1 MVESIVSLLQPC
13 ALGLSEE
20 CPLIPEGTDVELLS
34 QYSSVKSSMNSV
46 ESEVGKELAKVDA
59 EFDYIS
65 MALDNKLLEEYADA
79 QDIVDLGAIIVAR
92 EFDEI
97 QKQAAQLENTV
108 ADMNSEQLVK
118 EIDDIIVE
126 KNEETQNLTEN
137 IVRYTQVDLE
147 DELESIKML
156 SREITE
162 QLKGEDFEIVKE
174 ELYVNHL
181 FTSEI
186 YNGVASLS
194 ASMGVEDK
202 LQLDALGM

>member
-1 MVESIVSLLQPC
+1 M
-13 ALGLSEE
+13 
-20 CPLIPEGTDVELLS
+20 
-34 QYSSVKSSMNSV
+34 
-46 ESEVGKELAKVDA
+46 
-59 EFDYIS
+59 
-65 MALDNKLLEEYADA
+65 
-79 QDIVDLGAIIVAR
+79 
-92 EFDEI
+92 
-97 QKQAAQLENTV
+97 
-108 ADMNSEQLVK
+108 
-118 EIDDIIVE
+118 
-126 KNEETQNLTEN
+126 
-137 IVRYTQVDLE
+137 RYTQVDLE